1 MAKAIKIR
9 FVDDI
14 EMKFEILEDAKKGD
28 YFSLLNLNDEEILKP
43 VIEKLKQEI
52 EKRKN
57 RVFETQIEQRIQHA
71 KYNWLNEYRNSEE
84 FQNLLQIKNEF
95 NNKLEIETMKVVKKV
110 ENTFNEQK
118 NAMEKE
124 HNDLKHEFE
133 MFKQKSEYEKTK
145 ALDKLKFDLRN
156 EYEKCYSANSK
167 IIGEKL
173 ENWIYNNCANFISPL
188 GQNVH
193 FNKITKTN
201 SEGEKADFRF
211 FMTKKPNGITNETVI
226 DVIIEAKSFDKQNVI
241 SRKKNR
247 DFFNKLDRNRGNNKE
262 IYAVLVTELE
272 PDDNFIIRR
281 IDNYK
286 NMFMLRP
293 EALTAFLGILY
304 WLGTWIINNIHE
316 DYVFEEKE
324 TIIDKFNDLKNDI
337 LNKQFK
343 YLNDKCAQIQKINSS
358 IREHSSKIVD
368 LSDNM
373 QKQIDYLIQNCVEKI
388 KSRLQE
394 FSTIHLMTKN
404 KKQT

>member
-14 EMKFEILEDAKKGD
+14 EMKFEILEDAKKSD

-57 RVFETQIEQRIQHA
+57 RVFETQIEQRIHHA

-156 EYEKCYSANSK
+156 EYEKCHSANSK

-193 FNKITKTN
+193 FNKITK
-201 SEGEKADFRF
+201 
-211 FMTKKPNGITNETVI
+211 
-226 DVIIEAKSFDKQNVI
+226 
-241 SRKKNR
+241 
-247 DFFNKLDRNRGNNKE
+247 
-262 IYAVLVTELE
+262 
-272 PDDNFIIRR
+272 
-281 IDNYK
+281 
-286 NMFMLRP
+286 
-293 EALTAFLGILY
+293 
-304 WLGTWIINNIHE
+304 
-316 DYVFEEKE
+316 
-324 TIIDKFNDLKNDI
+324 
-337 LNKQFK
+337 
-343 YLNDKCAQIQKINSS
+343 
-358 IREHSSKIVD
+358 
-368 LSDNM
+368 
-373 QKQIDYLIQNCVEKI
+373 
-388 KSRLQE
+388 
-394 FSTIHLMTKN
+394 
-404 KKQT
+404 